1 MESYAV
7 IYVFVGI
14 PVAVILLPIV
24 MLAFA
29 AESVMLFEPV
39 EPVPVNVVISVP
51 YWTLLTTLSSD
62 ILAYSI
68 VILHTSWFF
77 PNVAI
82 LFE

>member
-1 MESYAV
+1 VESYAV

-51 YWTLLTTLSSD
+51 Y
-62 ILAYSI
+62 
-68 VILHTSWFF
+68 
-77 PNVAI
+77 
-82 LFE
+82 